1 MTSLLNSIQ
10 DFFFI
15 SEKLLNDAT
24 VVGAGM
30 VCHTDS
36 LSAALVSKLD
46 YRTANKTA
54 EGKNLHMAIVS
65 GKSTQSDHH
74 QNLFPKWTFYTFL
87 THFSSAFKL
96 SAFYFHIRVQ
106 SQIRQNGD

>member
-74 QNLFPKWTFYTFL
+74 QNLFPKMDFL
-87 THFSSAFKL
+87 
-96 SAFYFHIRVQ
+96 HILNSFFQ
-106 SQIRQNGD
+106 CF

>member
-30 VCHTDS
+30 VGHTDS

-54 EGKNLHMAIVS
+54 EGKKFTHGNCVREKYSKWSPPESL
-65 GKSTQSDHH
+65 
-74 QNLFPKWTFYTFL
+74 PKM
-87 THFSSAFKL
+87 
-96 SAFYFHIRVQ
+96 
-106 SQIRQNGD
+106 D